1 MAELLDLAQKQFEE
15 MKPEFEVYSLLE
27 NLHETLSSSFL
38 SRSSLQK
45 LSHLKLVLLSQVK
58 VKFSRD
64 CWLEDH
70 RHILSLKISPNRL
83 SNLIDLWS
91 FDVLEEGVI
100 KKILPINPVVF
111 FISQHRLE
119 EMSQF
124 GRRTNDR
131 VMVEIET
138 LLEKLFFIE
147 AVDILEGELL
157 KKHPIKGEA
166 EWIDVTLV
174 GVGLLEDELRS
185 WGEEGADGAVVMQ
198 VLLFLE
204 ELLAESEVSD
214 LENIVMDKDVGRLDV
229 SVDDVISKSE
239 ASYL

>member
-1 MAELLDLAQKQFEE
+1 

-45 LSHLKLVLLSQVK
+45 LSHLKLILLSQVK

-100 KKILPINPVVF
+100 KQILPINPVVF

-119 EMSQF
+119 EMCQF

-131 VMVEIET
+131 VMVKIKA

-157 KKHPIKGEA
+157 KKHPIKGKA
-166 EWIDVTLV
+166 QWIDITLI
-174 GVGLLEDELRS
+174 GVRLLEDELRS
-185 WGEEGADGAVVMQ
+185 WGEEGADGAMVMQ

-229 SVDDVISKSE
+229 SVNDVISKSE

>member
-1 MAELLDLAQKQFEE
+1 M
-15 MKPEFEVYSLLE
+15 
-27 NLHETLSSSFL
+27 
-38 SRSSLQK
+38 
-45 LSHLKLVLLSQVK
+45 
-58 VKFSRD
+58 
-64 CWLEDH
+64 
-70 RHILSLKISPNRL
+70 SLKISPNRL

-131 VMVEIET
+131 VMVEIEA

-166 EWIDVTLV
+166 E
-174 GVGLLEDELRS
+174 
-185 WGEEGADGAVVMQ
+185 
-198 VLLFLE
+198 
-204 ELLAESEVSD
+204 
-214 LENIVMDKDVGRLDV
+214 
-229 SVDDVISKSE
+229 
-239 ASYL
+239 

>member
-1 MAELLDLAQKQFEE
+1 

-45 LSHLKLVLLSQVK
+45 LSHLKLILLSQVK

-100 KKILPINPVVF
+100 KQILPINPVVF

-119 EMSQF
+119 EMCQF

-131 VMVEIET
+131 VMVEIEA

-157 KKHPIKGEA
+157 KKHPIKGKA
-166 EWIDVTLV
+166 QWIDITLI

-185 WGEEGADGAVVMQ
+185 WGEEGADGAMVMQ

-229 SVDDVISKSE
+229 SVDDIISKFE